1 MKNVLFA
8 FFSKQ
13 NKCSHKNA
21 LLYSNEGYC
30 PDCGEYLVKNYYLVR
45 CSRCDIKREAKLFW
59 GEITPQNKYC
69 ENCGASE
76 YYIEQLDKIN
86 FIDAKYAI
94 FIKEIAN
101 EYQTLH
107 PETTV
112 WVDDED
118 GKIKQIT
125 AS

>member
-8 FFSKQ
+8 FFAKQ
-13 NKCSHKNA
+13 NKCTHKNA
-21 LLYSNEGYC
+21 LLNSNEGYC

-59 GEITPQNKYC
+59 GEITPLNKFC
-69 ENCGASE
+69 ENCGSSE

-86 FIDAKYAI
+86 FVDAKYAI

-107 PETTV
+107 PEVTV
-112 WVDDED
+112 WVDED
-118 GKIKQIT
+118 NGKIKQIT